1 MTLTGCGF
9 HGLYGTHLP
18 GGADVGSHPYSVTIY
33 FSDVLDLVPQS
44 AVKVNDVAVGRV
56 DSVALSSAHDTTGDA
71 RTNGWTA
78 KVTITVNSDVQLPD
92 NARAMIKQTSLL
104 GEKYVDLE
112 QPLDKASSTDL
123 KTGDTIPITR
133 TGSAPEVEE
142 VLGALSLLLNGG
154 GLQQIKVI
162 TTELNKALNGQ
173 RGSSARPG
181 QPAQHV
187 RRHARQPEAADLYRA
202 RQRQPARPDAQRQ
215 QAEDRGRAGHL
226 PAGARDPEE
235 RPVEA
240 DHDAHQPGQSRD
252 GGDRRD
258 QQDADRTSSAR

>member
-1 MTLTGCGF
+1 MRKRLDAPRSRTAAMTLTGCGF

-33 FSDVLDLVPQS
+33 FADVLDLVPQS

-56 DSVALSSAHDTTGDA
+56 ESVALSSPHDNSGDTH
-71 RTNGWTA
+71 TNGWTA
-78 KVTITVNSDVQLPD
+78 KVTITVNGDVQLPD

-112 QPLDKASSTDL
+112 QPLDKAAPTEL
-123 KTGDTIPITR
+123 KSGDTIPITR

-162 TTELNKALNGQ
+162 TTELNKALDGNEGAV
-173 RGSSARPG
+173 RDLVD
-181 QPAQHV
+181 PAQHV
-187 RRHARQPEAADLYRA
+187 RRHAGQPEAADPQCA
-202 RQRQPARPDAQRQ
+202 RQRRPARPDAQRQ
-215 QAEDRGRAGHL
+215 QAEDRRSAGHL
-226 PAGARDPEE
+226 PAGAR
-235 RPVEA
+235 R
-240 DHDAHQPGQSRD
+240 S
-252 GGDRRD
+252 
-258 QQDADRTSSAR
+258 